1 MRIIA
6 ERGVK
11 YQFGDA
17 VLLRRRIKNVEVEN
31 PDHRDNVMRKAVILH
46 TLTQSSVNWSDNRK
60 NENVN
65 RGSKSSDWH
74 TRELYL
80 YRAEDWRKL
89 TRVVLS
95 CGGKLPR
102 ERSLVNSETG

>member
-31 PDHRDNVMRKAVILH
+31 PDHRDNVMRKG
-46 TLTQSSVNWSDNRK
+46 QFR
-60 NENVN
+60 
-65 RGSKSSDWH
+65 
-74 TRELYL
+74 
-80 YRAEDWRKL
+80 
-89 TRVVLS
+89 
-95 CGGKLPR
+95 
-102 ERSLVNSETG
+102 